1 MAELENI
8 IESFM
13 SSPEN
18 MSKIMDVVKMLG
30 GESGENKEEPKAQEG
45 EMQSLLSLPQAGSPP
60 SGLDPKM
67 MSMIVELLKDYN
79 ASDDRR
85 VKLLN
90 ALRPYLKGEDS
101 AHIDKAIHIVKL
113 AHVAKSAFL
122 NFLK

>member
-8 IESFM
+8 IENFM
-13 SSPEN
+13 SSPES

-30 GESGENKEEPKAQEG
+30 GESGENKEEPAPQEG
-45 EMQSLLSLPQAGSPP
+45 KEQKLLSLPQTGSVPG
-60 SGLDPKM
+60 GLDPQM

-90 ALRPYLKGEDS
+90 ALRPYLKSEDG
-101 AHIDKAIHIVKL
+101 AHVDKAIHIVKL
-113 AHVAKSAFL
+113 AHVAKSAFG